1 MMNLFLLLQEIFQG
15 FPIPN
20 EERNLNPSFTRKHE
34 AKDELKFSLYK
45 GARNYMMRGVSEHIE
60 DA

>member
-20 EERNLNPSFTRKHE
+20 EERNRFPSFTRKYE
-34 AKDELKFSLYK
+34 AKDEQKSSLYK
-45 GARNYMMRGVSEHIE
+45 GARIYMMRGVSEHNV

>member
-1 MMNLFLLLQEIFQG
+1 MNLFLLLQEIFQG

-20 EERNLNPSFTRKHE
+20 EERNRFPSFTRKHE
-34 AKDELKFSLYK
+34 AKDEQKSSLYK
-45 GARNYMMRGVSEHIE
+45 GARIYMREESQEHNV

>member
-34 AKDELKFSLYK
+34 AKDEQKSSLYK
-45 GARNYMMRGVSEHIE
+45 GARIYMRGESREHNV